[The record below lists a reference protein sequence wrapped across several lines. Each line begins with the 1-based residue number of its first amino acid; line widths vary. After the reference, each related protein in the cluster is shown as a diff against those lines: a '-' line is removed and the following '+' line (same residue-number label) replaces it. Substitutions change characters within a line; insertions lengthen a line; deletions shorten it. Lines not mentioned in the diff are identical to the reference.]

1 MKKLLCLLLVPFVLS
16 AWEKLPGYPEEVLAL
31 TGKQIETSGSFKR
44 NVELIYVPSEELLG
58 ISFYNYDDKGD
69 QVVIPV
75 GSFNIRGCEKSAKG
89 EIEQSSLIAS
99 SDKYN
104 IAKNIMKECDTFFIR
119 IYNDTDEYSTYMV
132 KK

>member
-1 MKKLLCLLLVPFVLS
+1 MKKLICLLFVTFALN

-44 NVELIYVPSEELLG
+44 NVELIYIPIKELLG
-58 ISFYNYDDKGD
+58 ISFYNYNDKGD

-89 EIEQSSLIAS
+89 EIEQSFLIAS
-99 SDKYN
+99 FDSYN
-104 IAKNIMKECDTFFIR
+104 TAKTIMKTCDTFFIR
-119 IYNDTDEYSTYMV
+119 VYNDVDEYSTYMV